1 MIPILLIGMNPFTLD
16 FSLPGF
22 PEGMTAEMVMEGI
35 RSEQEKLAELGY
47 TLDTYLPDLDISDLS
62 VLEKLLQEHRYDG
75 IIIGAGIRVPPS
87 NFILFEQFINTVHRF
102 APQAKIMFNTNP
114 ADNVTAVQRWFRE
127 EIK

>member
-22 PEGMTAEMVMEGI
+22 PEGITAEMVMEGI
-35 RSEQEKLAELGY
+35 RSEQEKLAEHGY
-47 TLDTYLPDLDISDLS
+47 KLDTYLPDLDISDLS
-62 VLEKLLQEHRYDG
+62 DLEKLLQEHQYEG

-114 ADNVTAVQRWFRE
+114 ADNVAAIQRWF
-127 EIK
+127 

>member
-1 MIPILLIGMNPFTLD
+1 MIPVLLIGMNPFTLD

-22 PEGMTAEMVMEGI
+22 PEGMTAENVMEGI

-47 TLDTYLPDLDISDLS
+47 KLDTYLPDLDISDMND
-62 VLEKLLQEHRYDG
+62 LEKLLQEHQYEG

-87 NFILFEQFINTVHRF
+87 NFILFEQFINTVHTF

-114 ADNVTAVQRWFRE
+114 ADNVAAVWRWF
-127 EIK
+127 